1 MVGWHYG
8 LHGHE
13 FGSTPG
19 GGDGQGGLACC
30 SPWGCKELDMTEQLN
45 NNHLQTWYQA
55 YRGSVLR
62 FPCDRNLCALVTEL
76 SVELR
81 AQLSRRFRNENYFSI
96 PSSPLR
102 PNSLSQERGRV
113 GSVLPLALSLLG
125 CGPLGV
131 RNFPSPSWM
140 PRVHWEVLSGC
151 GVFARGAKNH
161 SNGMDSIQHRHEDAG
176 S

>member
-1 MVGWHYG
+1 MD
-8 LHGHE
+8 
-13 FGSTPG
+13 T
-19 GGDGQGGLACC
+19 
-30 SPWGCKELDMTEQLN
+30 TEQLSK
-45 NNHLQTWYQA
+45 NNHLQTCYQA
-55 YRGSVLR
+55 HRESGLR

-102 PNSLSQERGRV
+102 PNSLSQERGRA
-113 GSVLPLALSLLG
+113 GSVLPLCLSLLG

-131 RNFPSPSWM
+131 RNFPAPPWM

-151 GVFARGAKNH
+151 GVFARGAKSH
-161 SNGMDSIQHRHEDAG
+161 SDGMDSIQHRHEDVG